1 MGKLQ
6 ISEASRGE
14 SERAGAVDSPTAE
27 RLDMRT
33 PQEAIADILRV
44 TSPLEEYETVSIVET
59 PGRVLAKDV
68 HSDLD
73 LPPFEKSAMDG
84 YAVRAAD
91 LSESGGSLRAVGES
105 KAGGPFEGE
114 VAPGECVAIYTGAEL
129 PADCDSVIMVERTRV
144 EGDTVHFEVG
154 SKAGQH
160 VCHRG
165 EDLEEGALVLK
176 KGKRLTPAD
185 ISPLAAVGC
194 DPVPVMCKPRVAVV
208 STGDELVPPSQKP
221 GPGEIREGNT
231 LHLTALTR
239 RAGAD
244 ATNLGVI
251 ADDLEELKAAFAR
264 ATETCDALVITG
276 GVSMGKYDLVG
287 VALEAIGVEPIFH
300 KIAIKPGKP
309 FWFGK
314 KGDALV
320 FGLPGNPV
328 SSVVGH
334 EVFVRPALCKL
345 EGEDEA
351 TWGTERRRLGRW
363 VGTPPRPIPRQQNI
377 PVLVRQAEDGV
388 DELEP
393 VRWKGSGDVVGLSR
407 AVGLAICPAEE
418 TFEPGTLVPYRP
430 L

>member
-1 MGKLQ
+1 
-6 ISEASRGE
+6 
-14 SERAGAVDSPTAE
+14 
-27 RLDMRT
+27 MRT

-44 TSPLEEYETVSIVET
+44 TSPLEEQETVPIVES
-59 PGRVLAKDV
+59 PGRVLARDV

-73 LPPFEKSAMDG
+73 PPPFEKSAMDG

-91 LSESGGSLRAVGES
+91 LGEDGGSLRAVGES
-105 KAGGPFEGE
+105 KAGGPFEGT
-114 VAPGECVAIYTGAEL
+114 VGAGECVAIYTGAEL

-144 EGDTVHFEVG
+144 DGDTVHFEVG
-154 SKAGQH
+154 SRSGQH

-165 EDLEEGALVLK
+165 EDLREGELVLK
-176 KGKRLTPAD
+176 RGLRLTPAH

-194 DPVPVMCKPRVAVV
+194 DPVPVIRKPRVAVV

-239 RAGAD
+239 RAGAE
-244 ATNLGVI
+244 ARNLGVV
-251 ADDLEELKAAFAR
+251 ADDLEALKAAFAS
-264 ATETCDALVITG
+264 ATEECDALVITG

-287 VALEAIGVEPIFH
+287 VALEAIGVEPVFH

-309 FWFGK
+309 LWFGK
-314 KGDALV
+314 KGNALV

-334 EVFVRPALCKL
+334 EVFVRPALAKL

-351 TWGTERRRLGRW
+351 TWGTERTRLGRW
-363 VGTPPRPIPRQQNI
+363 VGEPPRAIPRQQNI
-377 PVLVRQAEDGV
+377 PVLVRQASDGV

-407 AVGLAICPAEE
+407 AVGLAICPADQTLE
-418 TFEPGTLVPYRP
+418 FGALVPYRP